1 MKIEELSF
9 FVYYRSCRRTY
20 KKSAQKEMN
29 KQIFYSNA
37 FIYEKYLLKLF
48 LEFLSIIKTLKIMFA

>member
-9 FVYYRSCRRTY
+9 FVYYKSCRRTY

-37 FIYEKYLLKLF
+37 FIYEKYLLK
-48 LEFLSIIKTLKIMFA
+48 

>member
-9 FVYYRSCRRTY
+9 FVYYRSTRMY
-20 KKSAQKEMN
+20 ALSAQKEMN

-37 FIYEKYLLKLF
+37 FI
-48 LEFLSIIKTLKIMFA
+48 